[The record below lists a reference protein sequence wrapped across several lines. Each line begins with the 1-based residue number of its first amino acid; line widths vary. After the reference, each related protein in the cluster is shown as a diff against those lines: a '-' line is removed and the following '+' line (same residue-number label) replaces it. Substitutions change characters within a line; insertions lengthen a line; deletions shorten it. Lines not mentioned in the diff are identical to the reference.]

1 MKKYPSTGGLKLK
14 VLPVAIAL
22 LSSPVMVST
31 ASAQALEEVLVTAE
45 RRESSLQDTP
55 ISITALTSDGIEK
68 RGITSTDDMF
78 ASMPSMGGYSA
89 PGSRGATS
97 LSIRGISG
105 GVGSNISLDP
115 AVGMYVDGVY
125 VGKMLGAAM
134 DVAQIERI
142 EVLRGPQGTL
152 YGRNSTAGAKLS

>member
-1 MKKYPSTGGLKLK
+1 MKNYPFTAGARLK
-14 VLPVAIAL
+14 VLPLAISL
-22 LSSPVMVST
+22 LSLPTLVSN

-45 RRESSLQDTP
+45 RRVESLQDTP
-55 ISITALTSDGIEK
+55 ISITALNSEGIDK
-68 RGITSTDDMF
+68 RGITNTDDMF
-78 ASMPSMGGYSA
+78 ASMPGMGGYSA

-125 VGKMLGAAM
+125 VGKMLGTAM

-142 EVLRGPQGTL
+142 EILRGP
-152 YGRNSTAGAKLS
+152 